1 MSDKKVM
8 DRRNARSGAPG
19 TALPPPEAT
28 PEKKTET
35 SNVPASRTAQPL
47 RSDSTI
53 RDRSIIMS
61 PPVPPPPVSMSMAGL
76 LLGGMTPAVLR
87 GMLPVIE
94 MQVRKK
100 MEEISAPDYLREAVE
115 NLAIAA
121 RRYVAE
127 TDKKSTD
134 FLDATALAEKNTQE
148 NIQKLSDSNRKE

>member
-100 MEEISAPDYLREAVE
+100 MEEISAPDY
-115 NLAIAA
+115 
-121 RRYVAE
+121 

>member
-19 TALPPPEAT
+19 TALPSPEAI
-28 PEKKTET
+28 PAKQAET
-35 SNVPASRTAQPL
+35 SNVPALRPAQPL
-47 RSDSTI
+47 RSHEAI
-53 RDRSIIMS
+53 RDRSTIM
-61 PPVPPPPVSMSMAGL
+61 PPPPTSMAAL

-121 RRYVAE
+121 RRYIAE

-134 FLDATALAEKNTQE
+134 FLDAAALAEKNKFSQQDRE
-148 NIQKLSDSNRKE
+148 ALI